1 MIPKAL
7 LLFSSCFPI
16 CLLELSIFIIKI
28 HAKSFHQVDL
38 MENKYKKQLVE
49 MKYARQ
55 MGYCLFTKSGIT
67 IQ

>member
-38 MENKYKKQLVE
+38 V
-49 MKYARQ
+49 
-55 MGYCLFTKSGIT
+55 
-67 IQ
+67 